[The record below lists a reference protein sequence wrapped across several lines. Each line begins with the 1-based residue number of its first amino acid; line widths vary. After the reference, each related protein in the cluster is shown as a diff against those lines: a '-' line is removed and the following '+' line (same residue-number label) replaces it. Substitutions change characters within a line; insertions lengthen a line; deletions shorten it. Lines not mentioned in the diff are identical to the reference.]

1 MLLLQKYQRGLAIAR
16 QYLKLNEFASAEHWL
31 SCFLSVQEDSAQ
43 AHKLLGHCYER
54 QKKIERAITSYQRS
68 LQLDSKQT
76 GLITDVCKLL
86 LSDDNFSKNL
96 SKAKHWC
103 DLAESERINHEAV
116 LNLKLKVANKD
127 AAADNKL
134 VKEIILK
141 EILARPLDPGL
152 RIRLVQ
158 HFTDE
163 KKLDDAFKYCY
174 DIEMKFT
181 ETFQQ
186 SVEWA
191 NAISSMLTRYV
202 EANAATYQSNWNYW
216 LLAVMTLDR
225 QIYLNL
231 LADSSLQTIK
241 QSNIREIATLLF
253 ELDQTLRKFAE
264 KGRNSCSHKQLAE
277 EFLLH
282 YRGQLLL
289 HSASLLFKNEK
300 QGTTSKARDV
310 TTKCLP
316 LLFLAYQCGV
326 PDSDEPWLRHTNDA
340 TRQLVAFWNK
350 QAAFRCCQAG
360 SSILS
365 CVDDS
370 VDASV
375 IAQIQSVTES
385 KIWNTA
391 EDLVNQV
398 GARRVRRR
406 ASKTECIVYRF

>member
-1 MLLLQKYQRGLAIAR
+1 MFRFLFQKFLRGLAIAR
-16 QYLKLNEFASAEHWL
+16 QYFKLGEYASAEHWL
-31 SCFLSVQEDSAQ
+31 SCFLTVQEDSAPG
-43 AHKLLGHCYER
+43 HKLLGQCYEK
-54 QKKIERAITSYQRS
+54 QKKIDRAITSYQRS

-76 GLITDVCKLL
+76 GLITEVCKLL

-103 DLAESERINHEAV
+103 DLAETERINHEAV

-127 AAADNKL
+127 VATDNKL

-141 EILARPLDPGL
+141 EIVARPLDPGL
-152 RIRLVQ
+152 RIRLVK
-158 HFTDE
+158 HFVDE

-186 SVEWA
+186 SIEWA
-191 NAISSMLTRYV
+191 NAISSMLTKYV
-202 EANAATYQSNWNYW
+202 EVNANTYQSNWSYW
-216 LLAVMTLDR
+216 LLSTLTLDR

-231 LADSSLQTIK
+231 LADSSLQAIK
-241 QSNIREIATLLF
+241 QNNLKEIATLIF
-253 ELDQTLRKFAE
+253 ELDQNLRKFSD
-264 KGRNSCSHKQLAE
+264 KGRNACPQKQLAD
-277 EFLLH
+277 EFIRH

-289 HSASLLFKNEK
+289 HSSSLLFKHEK
-300 QGTTSKARDV
+300 QGSGKARDV
-310 TTKCLP
+310 TAKCLP

-326 PDSDEPWLRHTNDA
+326 PDSDEPWLKHTNDT
-340 TRQLVAFWNK
+340 TRQLMGYWNK

-360 SSILS
+360 GTILS
-365 CVDDS
+365 CIDES

-391 EDLVNQV
+391 EELVNQV
-398 GARRVRRR
+398 RWG
-406 ASKTECIVYRF
+406 TQGW